1 MLFLLLVSFW
11 KSQLQCSPGSPC
23 HLSLE
28 CVQTFVGACRL
39 TDKHSSLQPAH
50 TSRVI
55 VPLDCLCLS
64 FPSPV
69 PLPTP
74 QAPPVL
80 RSLHPHT
87 HTPHTGAFSD
97 QDLSCSCSDVS
108 SSPRSSPIF
117 LVLSV
122 GWEFADI
129 IAPFTP
135 DSHAG

>member
-1 MLFLLLVSFW
+1 MFSLLLVYFW
-11 KSQLQCSPGSPC
+11 KSQLQCSPGSPR

-28 CVQTFVGACRL
+28 CVQTFVGACRI
-39 TDKHSSLQPAH
+39 TDTHSSLP
-50 TSRVI
+50 TLPRLI
-55 VPLDCLCLS
+55 VPPECLCLS
-64 FPSPV
+64 CPSPV

-108 SSPRSSPIF
+108 SSPRSSLIF

-122 GWEFADI
+122 GWELAEI
-129 IAPFTP
+129 IALFTP
-135 DSHAG
+135 APHAG